1 MAATDP
7 PRLGIVAGAG
17 QLPRRIVDRCR
28 DQRRDYLL
36 LLIDGHADPADY
48 DGISHR
54 VVRLGAVG
62 EMFQLLR
69 ENGCREVVLAGK
81 VERPSWR
88 GLRPDWR
95 AAKFIAEFALKADK
109 GDDALMS
116 AIVATCEGEG
126 FKVRAP
132 AELLEEGEPAPGALG
147 RASPDAEQLED
158 VKLGIE
164 IARTVGR
171 LDIGHAVVVQGGF
184 VLGVEAAEG
193 TDALIERCG
202 RLRRAGGGGPVLV
215 KLRKP
220 QQDLR
225 ADPPAIGPATVALA
239 ANAGFSG
246 IAIDAAGTVIIDR
259 AATISAADRANLFL
273 LAVEAPE

>member
-1 MAATDP
+1 MAATDLP
-7 PRLGIVAGAG
+7 KLGIVAGAG

-62 EMFQLLR
+62 EMFRLLR

-116 AIVATCEGEG
+116 AIVAVCEEEG
-126 FKVRAP
+126 FTVHAP
-132 AELLEEGEPAPGALG
+132 AELLDRGGCEPGVLG
-147 RASPDAEQLED
+147 GASPDAEQLED

-164 IARTVGR
+164 VARTVGR
-171 LDIGHAVVVQGGF
+171 LDVGHAVVVQGGL

-202 RLRRAGGGGPVLV
+202 RLRRDGAGPVLV

-220 QQDLR
+220 RQDLR
-225 ADPPAIGPATVALA
+225 ADPPAIGPATVAQA
-239 ANAGFSG
+239 ASAGFSG

>member
-1 MAATDP
+1 MAATDLP
-7 PRLGIVAGAG
+7 KLGIVAGAG

-28 DQRRDYLL
+28 VQRRDYLL
-36 LLIDGHADPADY
+36 LLIAGHADPADY
-48 DGISHR
+48 DGIAHR
-54 VVRLGAVG
+54 TVRVGAAG

-69 ENGCREVVLAGK
+69 QGGCREVVLAGK

-88 GLRPDWR
+88 ELRPDWR
-95 AAKFIAEFALKADK
+95 AAKFMAEFALKPDK

-132 AELLEEGEPAPGALG
+132 AELLEEGERIPGALG
-147 RASPDAEQLED
+147 RVLPDAEQLKD
-158 VKLGIE
+158 VKLGID
-164 IARTVGR
+164 IARTIGR
-171 LDIGHAVVVQGGF
+171 LDIGHSVVVQGGF

-202 RLRRAGGGGPVLV
+202 RLRRAGGGPVLV

-220 QQDLR
+220 QQDPR
-225 ADPPAIGPATVALA
+225 ADPPAIGPATVAQA
-239 ANAGFSG
+239 ASAGFSG
-246 IAIDAAGTVIIDR
+246 IAIDAAGTLIIDQG
-259 AATISAADRANLFL
+259 ATISAADRSNLFL

>member
-1 MAATDP
+1 MAATDFP
-7 PRLGIVAGAG
+7 KLGIVAGAG

-28 DQRRDYLL
+28 VQRRDYFL

-54 VVRLGAVG
+54 MVRLGAAG

-69 ENGCREVVLAGK
+69 ESGCREVVLAGK

-88 GLRPDWR
+88 ELRPDWR
-95 AAKFIAEFALKADK
+95 AAKFMAEFALKSDK

-126 FKVRAP
+126 FRVRAA
-132 AELLEEGEPAPGALG
+132 AELLDEGERAPGALG
-147 RASPDAEQLED
+147 RLSPDTDQLKD
-158 VKLGIE
+158 VTLGIE
-164 IARTVGR
+164 IARTIGR
-171 LDIGHAVVVQGGF
+171 LDIGHSVVVQGGF

-202 RLRRAGGGGPVLV
+202 RLRRAGVGPVLV

-225 ADPPAIGPATVALA
+225 ADPPAIGPATVARA
-239 ANAGFSG
+239 ASAGFSG
-246 IAIDAAGTVIIDR
+246 IAIDAAGTLIIDQ
-259 AATISAADRANLFL
+259 AATISAADRSNLFL
-273 LAVEAPE
+273 LAVEASE